1 MSNGI
6 TVIDGSLA
14 KLGVDAILL
23 GSNTSVSKGN
33 LISRDAHRAA
43 GPMLDPFRQGLS
55 DSAKSGVIVTPGFS
69 LPAEFVIHITLP
81 TLRVGEEL
89 TGNHQASWQATQD
102 RILELVSMYGFKT
115 VAIPPVGVDEG
126 LPVAFALTAL
136 ATLAHRLSQEAGS
149 QIFLVSK
156 EVQHRRAWNLALKKL
171 GQE

>member
-1 MSNGI
+1 MSKGI
-6 TVIDGSLA
+6 TVMDGSFA

-33 LISRDAHRAA
+33 LMSRDAHRAA

-55 DSAKSGVIVTPGFS
+55 DSAKCGVIVTPGFS
-69 LPAEFVIHITLP
+69 LPAEFVIHIAFP
-81 TLRVGEEL
+81 TLRAGEEL

-102 RILELVSMYGFKT
+102 RILELVSLYGFKT

-126 LPVAFALTAL
+126 LPDVLALTAL
-136 ATLAHRLSQEAGS
+136 AKLAQRLSQEAGS
-149 QIFLVSK
+149 QVFLVSR
-156 EVQHRRAWNLALKKL
+156 EVQHRRAWNLALKTL